1 MKDLTQTIIDE
12 IYSMNENELIELN
25 NIYCES
31 CNYPDS
37 HIYSNDEEF
46 FEMLNWSG
54 LRVAQ
59 AVFYGD
65 FNYSHEWITFNGYG
79 NFETYEFFTT
89 DNLIDIVETIG
100 QYVSENYNDFS
111 HLFSV
116 EVDQLINE

>member
-1 MKDLTQTIIDE
+1 MNDLTQTIIDE

-31 CNYPDS
+31 CNYTDS

-46 FEMLNWSG
+46 FEMLGWSG

-65 FNYSHEWITFNGYG
+65 YNYSHEWITFNGYG
-79 NFETYEFFTT
+79 NFETYAYFTT
-89 DNLIDIVETIG
+89 DNLIDLVETIS
-100 QYVSENYNDFS
+100 QYVTENYNEFS
-111 HLFSV
+111 HLFSIN
-116 EVDQLINE
+116 VDQLINE